1 MSEVTELITT
11 IKRQL
16 KARGMTYV
24 DVAKA
29 LDLSEPSV
37 KRLFSNERF
46 TVERLV
52 QLSHLLNMSLTD
64 LMQLS
69 AAGSANVYS
78 LSPADELKLVSDPA
92 FFVMAVCVL
101 NHWSVSDIVSVYRL
115 SDAEC
120 AGYLLELQAMGLI
133 TVLPGNNIR
142 LRIARDF
149 VWLSDGPI
157 EQFFQRE
164 GLSDF
169 LDSGF
174 KKDNESMTF
183 LHGMLTESALAE
195 VQKELTRLRAR
206 FAALHEECVDS
217 PMSQKHGIGM
227 LVARRGWEPSVFRAL
242 RRR

>member
-1 MSEVTELITT
+1 MTEVTELIAT

-16 KARGMTYV
+16 KARGMTYG
-24 DVAKA
+24 DVAKV

-52 QLSHLLNMSLTD
+52 QLSHLLGMPLTD
-64 LMQLS
+64 LMQLAAVTS
-69 AAGSANVYS
+69 ADLHS
-78 LSPADELKLVSDPA
+78 LSRADELKLVSDPA
-92 FFVMAVCVL
+92 FLVLAVCVL
-101 NHWSVSDIVSVYRL
+101 NHWSVSDIVKVYRL

-120 AGYLLELQAMGLI
+120 NGYLLELQAMGLI
-133 TVLPGNNIR
+133 TILPGNTVR

-149 VWLSDGPI
+149 VWLGDGPI
-157 EQFFQRE
+157 QQFFQRE
-164 GLSDF
+164 GLNDF

-174 KKDNESMTF
+174 TKENESMSF
-183 LHGMLTESALAE
+183 MQGMLTESAMAE
-195 VQKELTRLRAR
+195 VQKELMRLRAR
-206 FAALHEECVDS
+206 FAALHQECVNA

-242 RRR
+242 RRG